1 MAAPATDGDD
11 GIRLDILGQQ
21 VLPIY
26 TQICF
31 IFSVADASSHRQ
43 LLETLEA
50 GLGNLY
56 TAFPWLAGRVVNEGA
71 SASNTGV
78 FKIKALGTQPRLVLK
93 DIREDISSPSME
105 SLRQANFPINALDE
119 SIFAPRK
126 TKIDVNSSCCPSSP
140 EVFLLQATL
149 INGGLILTFLGHH
162 QAMDGIGQD
171 HIIRLFSK
179 ACRKEKLTSEEQ
191 VVGTLAPGNAIPLL
205 DASYKTPSNLD
216 HQISKTSSSS
226 SESGEGPPVG
236 NWAFCCFKKSSLDAL
251 KASAAQSS
259 RSGFFSTDDALTAFI
274 WRSVSSAR
282 LARLNPTTP
291 STLARAVDVRNLLGF
306 SPMHPAFLQNMTYNS
321 HTFRELI
328 DMPLGDLA
336 SELRSRIDPGTS
348 TLLHDT
354 RSLATLLAMSQDKSR
369 ISFAACMSWTSDIF
383 FSSWAK
389 MRSYEYDFGLGLGS
403 AEAVRRTKS
412 HTTEG
417 LMYLM
422 PKAPNGEIG
431 LVMCLSEE
439 DMAVLRRDE
448 QFLRFAE
455 YVG

>member
-1 MAAPATDGDD
+1 MAAPTTDKDD
-11 GIRLDILGQQ
+11 GTRLDILGQQ

-31 IFSVADASSHRQ
+31 IFSVADASSYPQ

-50 GLGNLY
+50 GLGNFY
-56 TAFPWLAGRVVNEGA
+56 TAFPWLAGRVLNEGA
-71 SASNTGV
+71 SVSSTGV
-78 FKIKALGTQPRLVLK
+78 FKIRALGTQPRLVVK
-93 DIREDISSPSME
+93 DIREDTSSPSME

-126 TKIDVNSSCCPSSP
+126 TKIDVNNSLSASSS
-140 EVFLLQATL
+140 EVLLLQATL
-149 INGGLILTFLGHH
+149 IKGGLILTFLGHH

-179 ACRKEKLTSEEQ
+179 ACRKEKLTSEER
-191 VVGTLAPGNAIPLL
+191 VVGNLSPRNAIPLL
-205 DASYKTPSNLD
+205 DASCKPPSNLD
-216 HQISKTSSSS
+216 HQIMNTSSSS
-226 SESGEGPPVG
+226 SESDEGPPVC
-236 NWAFCCFKKSSLDAL
+236 NWAYFSFTKSSLDTL

-259 RSGFFSTDDALTAFI
+259 TSGFVSTDDAITAFV

-282 LARLNPTTP
+282 LARLNPTTA
-291 STLARAVDVRNLLGF
+291 STLARAVDMRNLLGI

-321 HTFRELI
+321 HTLRELK
-328 DMPLGDLA
+328 DMPLGALA
-336 SELRSRIDPGTS
+336 SGLRSRIDPETS

-354 RSLATLLAMSQDKSR
+354 RSLATLLGDSQDKSR

-389 MRSYEYDFGLGLGS
+389 MRSYEYDFGLGSGS